1 MVVLELPEWP
11 ELAVPDAV
19 MIVTIPIDARVA
31 YTNARRL
38 LQQLYLYNAPGTT
51 FQRVQTFW
59 FDSQLNRWQP
69 FETQQLRSSLFKVLV
84 PVSGLLLA
92 TNAYK
97 LQMAVFGVPQVG
109 GFQMLPEDHDSDT
122 QNATFS
128 PQQPI
133 ASSSTVPRLPVTTT
147 QQQQQTTSLNGAA
160 TPAPPPP
167 FRRGSLQ
174 DGDTV
179 AIGAG
184 VGAGVLVL
192 IVACLVYE
200 CRRKYRQ
207 RKPEV
212 TNDEAKSADGSLFA
226 GMIPSARPAFVAKQ
240 KKV

>member
-1 MVVLELPEWP
+1 
-11 ELAVPDAV
+11 
-19 MIVTIPIDARVA
+19 
-31 YTNARRL
+31 
-38 LQQLYLYNAPGTT
+38 
-51 FQRVQTFW
+51 
-59 FDSQLNRWQP
+59 
-69 FETQQLRSSLFKVLV
+69 
-84 PVSGLLLA
+84 
-92 TNAYK
+92 
-97 LQMAVFGVPQVG
+97 
-109 GFQMLPEDHDSDT
+109 MLPDDHDSDT

-133 ASSSTVPRLPVTTT
+133 QSSSTVPRLPVTTT
-147 QQQQQTTSLNGAA
+147 QQQQQTTPLNGAA

-167 FRRGSLQ
+167 LRRGSLQ

-207 RKPEV
+207 RKAEV
-212 TNDEAKSADGSLFA
+212 TNDAAKSADGSLFA
-226 GMIPSARPAFVAKQ
+226 GVIPSARPAFAKQ

>member
-19 MIVTIPIDARVA
+19 MIVTIPIDARVP

-109 GFQMLPEDHDSDT
+109 GLQMLPEDHDSDT

-133 ASSSTVPRLPVTTT
+133 ANSSTVPTTT
-147 QQQQQTTSLNGAA
+147 TQQQQQQTTSLNGAA

-167 FRRGSLQ
+167 PLRRGSLQ

-212 TNDEAKSADGSLFA
+212 THDEAKSADASLFA
-226 GMIPSARPAFVAKQ
+226 GMIPSARPAFAKQ